1 MLSFWIQIF
10 QLCLSKKKKNL
21 ILTTHLYSNVRF
33 SSIFVTY
40 LNSNTSKCLLK
51 KKKIN
56 SSNKNPLPHIKT
68 THYYHKIFM
77 FFLYI
82 IIIII
87 LILENIPKF
96 WLSKFYTVIMNLHP
110 STLMYIIFLL
120 FKSQIFLLITILIP
134 INKFKC
140 LIGFQLLTHCYI
152 NSL

>member
-1 MLSFWIQIF
+1 MFIK
-10 QLCLSKKKKNL
+10 KKKKNL

-51 KKKIN
+51 KKKIT

>member
-1 MLSFWIQIF
+1 MFIKKKKKKPYSHHPFVFKCPILIHICYLFEFKYFKMFI
-10 QLCLSKKKKNL
+10 KKKKNYFFQQKP
-21 ILTTHLYSNVRF
+21 TTSHKNY
-33 SSIFVTY
+33 T
-40 LNSNTSKCLLK
+40 LLSQ
-51 KKKIN
+51 N
-56 SSNKNPLPHIKT
+56 F
-68 THYYHKIFM
+68 YV
-77 FFLYI
+77 FFYI

>member
-1 MLSFWIQIF
+1 MFIKKKKKTLFSPPICIQMSDSHPYLLPIWIQIL
-10 QLCLSKKKKNL
+10 QNVYLKKKNYFFQQKP
-21 ILTTHLYSNVRF
+21 TTSHKNY
-33 SSIFVTY
+33 T
-40 LNSNTSKCLLK
+40 LLSQ
-51 KKKIN
+51 N
-56 SSNKNPLPHIKT
+56 F
-68 THYYHKIFM
+68 YV
-77 FFLYI
+77 FFYI

>member
-10 QLCLSKKKKNL
+10 QLCLSKKKKPYSHHPFVFKCPIL
-21 ILTTHLYSNVRF
+21 IH
-33 SSIFVTY
+33 ICY
-40 LNSNTSKCLLK
+40 LFEFKYFKMFIK
-51 KKKIN
+51 KKKIT

-68 THYYHKIFM
+68 THYYPKIFM

-120 FKSQIFLLITILIP
+120 FKSKIFLLITILIP